1 MSIIYTANTAPQA
14 VPVNGTISLGGV
26 IRKCGRHLSASGGV
40 INVMGSGYYKI
51 DTLFNILG
59 TAAGAV
65 TVTLFKD
72 GIAIPGASATVTV
85 GDGGLATLNIPAVV
99 REMCCCESTI
109 TAELSG
115 TAATINTASA
125 VVSKI

>member
-1 MSIIYTANTAPQA
+1 MSIIYTANTAAQA
-14 VPVNGTISLGGV
+14 VTVGGTISLGTV
-26 IRKCGRHLSASGGV
+26 VRRYGRHMSASGGA

-65 TVTLFKD
+65 TVTLMKD

-85 GDGGLATLNIPAVV
+85 GDGGLATLNIPAVI
-99 REMCCCESTI
+99 RQQCCCESTI

-115 TAATINTASA
+115 TAATINSASA
-125 VVSKI
+125 VVSRA